1 MYITAKLPPSSPH
14 FNHGTI
20 LRTGI
25 YPALYF
31 LFSILLLFL
40 FKTLCYLQAC
50 KNTKYV
56 RIVCT
61 KSLLR
66 VN

>member
-40 FKTLCYLQAC
+40 SLKHYATFRLAKTQNMFEL
-50 KNTKYV
+50 YV
-56 RIVCT
+56 
-61 KSLLR
+61 L
-66 VN
+66 NHF